1 MGILWKMISRG
12 VIVQKFLHNNKSST
26 LRFVIFCTH
35 KINLSHLTV
44 EMRTTSSSLAGKL
57 GDNQLLN

>member
-1 MGILWKMISRG
+1 MGILWKMISKG
-12 VIVQKFLHNNKSST
+12 IYNNKSST

-44 EMRTTSSSLAGKL
+44 EMRTTSSLAGKL

>member
-1 MGILWKMISRG
+1 MISKG
-12 VIVQKFLHNNKSST
+12 VIVQKFLYNNKSST
-26 LRFVIFCTH
+26 LRFVNFCTH